1 MEAIKNRP
9 TPHLLG
15 GPKGPLTLASDGPMA
30 SVCWT
35 NSRPFVA
42 LCLFI
47 GVLLPAFQTPRLLS
61 RFLSE
66 LPCIG
71 RSSRGVCLCGMEASC
86 SPHCSTI
93 YAPSSLSLSLPLTLS
108 LFTQQPTYAPRLH
121 PVQNCPFHTHF
132 LHSLYPLPSA
142 PTCRPWFSVPS
153 QSSPSSSAACIVC
166 CDTDQGPVRG
176 SGS

>member
-1 MEAIKNRP
+1 
-9 TPHLLG
+9 
-15 GPKGPLTLASDGPMA
+15 MA

-93 YAPSSLSLSLPLTLS
+93 YAPSSLSLSPPLPLPLS
-108 LFTQQPTYAPRLH
+108 LFTQQPRYLPTLPDYIPCRTALFTRTSCILCTRSHLLPPAGRGSVCPLNPHPAARLH
-121 PVQNCPFHTHF
+121 ASC
-132 LHSLYPLPSA
+132 
-142 PTCRPWFSVPS
+142 
-153 QSSPSSSAACIVC
+153 AATLTRVLFAVA
-166 CDTDQGPVRG
+166 GPKRTRASREAFVAARG
-176 SGS
+176 TQV

>member
-93 YAPSSLSLSLPLTLS
+93 YAPSSLSLSPSHPLSVHTTAYLRSQIASRAELPFSHALPAFFVPAPICSHLQAVVQCALS
-108 LFTQQPTYAPRLH
+108 ILTQQLGCMHRVLRH
-121 PVQNCPFHTHF
+121 
-132 LHSLYPLPSA
+132 
-142 PTCRPWFSVPS
+142 
-153 QSSPSSSAACIVC
+153 
-166 CDTDQGPVRG
+166 
-176 SGS
+176 

>member
-93 YAPSSLSLSLPLTLS
+93 YAPSSLSLSLPLSPSLCSHNSLPTLPDYIPCRTALS
-108 LFTQQPTYAPRLH
+108 HALPAFYVPAPICSHLQAVVQCALSILTQQLGCMHRVLRH
-121 PVQNCPFHTHF
+121 
-132 LHSLYPLPSA
+132 
-142 PTCRPWFSVPS
+142 
-153 QSSPSSSAACIVC
+153 
-166 CDTDQGPVRG
+166 
-176 SGS
+176 

>member
-93 YAPSSLSLSLPLTLS
+93 YAPSSLSPSPSLS
-108 LFTQQPTYAPRLH
+108 LFTQQPTYLRSQITSRAELPFSHALPAFFVPAPICSHLQAV
-121 PVQNCPFHTHF
+121 VQCALSILTQQLGCMHRVLRH
-132 LHSLYPLPSA
+132 
-142 PTCRPWFSVPS
+142 
-153 QSSPSSSAACIVC
+153 
-166 CDTDQGPVRG
+166 
-176 SGS
+176 

>member
-93 YAPSSLSLSLPLTLS
+93 YAPSSLSLSPSHPLSVHTTAYLRSQITSPAELPFSHALPAFFVPAPICSHLQAVVQCALS
-108 LFTQQPTYAPRLH
+108 ILTQQLGCMHRVLRH
-121 PVQNCPFHTHF
+121 
-132 LHSLYPLPSA
+132 
-142 PTCRPWFSVPS
+142 
-153 QSSPSSSAACIVC
+153 
-166 CDTDQGPVRG
+166 
-176 SGS
+176 

>member
-1 MEAIKNRP
+1 
-9 TPHLLG
+9 
-15 GPKGPLTLASDGPMA
+15 MA

-93 YAPSSLSLSLPLTLS
+93 YAPSSLSLSRSLSPSLCSHNSLPTLPDYIPCRTA
-108 LFTQQPTYAPRLH
+108 LFTRTSCILCTRSHLLPPAGRGSVCPLNPHPAARLH
-121 PVQNCPFHTHF
+121 ASC
-132 LHSLYPLPSA
+132 
-142 PTCRPWFSVPS
+142 
-153 QSSPSSSAACIVC
+153 AATLTRVLFAVA
-166 CDTDQGPVRG
+166 GPKRTRASREAFVAARG
-176 SGS
+176 TQV